1 MGVCIFLQNIIIV
14 GAGNGGYALLK
25 LIQQAEYLQV
35 KAIVDIDENA
45 PGLKLAKE
53 NNIPTYTDWKPLLN
67 GDIQIIIDVT
77 GNKEV
82 FHELLA
88 NRPATAVLI
97 PGEIANL
104 IVSLLEEKNKYI
116 NIIDQKK
123 MMQEL
128 IFNSIEEG
136 MIGIDDQGIVNLF
149 NKSAEKMTHIS
160 VDNAIRKHEHEVL
173 SLSELPRVLD

>member
-35 KAIVDIDENA
+35 IAIVDIDEKA

-53 NNIPTYTDWKPLLN
+53 INIPTYKDWKPLLN

-77 GNKEV
+77 GNQEV
-82 FHELLA
+82 FQELLA

-104 IVSLLEEKNKYI
+104 IVSLLEEKI
-116 NIIDQKK
+116 
-123 MMQEL
+123 
-128 IFNSIEEG
+128 SI
-136 MIGIDDQGIVNLF
+136 
-149 NKSAEKMTHIS
+149 
-160 VDNAIRKHEHEVL
+160 
-173 SLSELPRVLD
+173 